1 MDLGDEL
8 FGPHVEEGELHAFAN
23 RAGAQLAAPVLAV
36 ADDQHHLAI
45 SARFDQA
52 HKPHRHIVT
61 VIGHEEAAALVE
73 QMGED
78 GELNPADDL
87 LNEAG
92 NVAGIAQVAGDVLVL
107 QPVHEIERVGPSDLG
122 AQRYE
127 RLSHLHHIWL
137 QE

>member
-1 MDLGDEL
+1 
-8 FGPHVEEGELHAFAN
+8 
-23 RAGAQLAAPVLAV
+23 
-36 ADDQHHLAI
+36 
-45 SARFDQA
+45 
-52 HKPHRHIVT
+52 
-61 VIGHEEAAALVE
+61 
-73 QMGED
+73 MGED
-78 GELNPADDL
+78 GELHPADDL